1 MNESEVYERMCKKIA
16 QLTRVIFILNTKN
29 DENESLIES
38 FVETYEKEIENI
50 TKEANF
56 VISNMK
62 KAITQMK
69 DNINV
74 DDKLKEIT
82 RKYEDTCLAYGNDY
96 DRYKKEIMN
105 REKKITDDYTEKVD
119 KMYRDLADLKKI
131 YDTKYSELNKKSE
144 DEKKALINDKET
156 IKKEL
161 NNEIENI
168 KKTFTDKTQKT
179 NEEVK
184 SREEKT
190 KIENEKEK
198 KLIKDEYDKKISD
211 YQKLLENSSN
221 SNGKQAEE
229 MKNDY
234 EKKIKQLNSEKDE
247 LLKKINELRAEIE
260 NIKNI
265 IKGKNLKFI

>member
-62 KAITQMK
+62 KAINQMK
-69 DNINV
+69 DNSNIE
-74 DDKLKEIT
+74 DKVKEIT
-82 RKYEDTCLAYGNDY
+82 RKYEDTCLAYSNDY

-119 KMYRDLADLKKI
+119 KMYREFAELKKI
-131 YDTKYSELNKKSE
+131 YESKFFELNKKSE
-144 DEKKALINDKET
+144 DEKKTLINEKDS

-161 NNEIENI
+161 SNEIDTL
-168 KKTFTDKTQKT
+168 KKTLGEKLQKT
-179 NEEVK
+179 IEEYK
-184 SREEKT
+184 QKEEKT
-190 KIENEKEK
+190 KAENDKEK
-198 KLIKDEYDKKISD
+198 KTIKKTQISIQLGRPNSRINNSVNAPHTWLVCLNNLTSKNKKKKKNKT
-211 YQKLLENSSN
+211 KL
-221 SNGKQAEE
+221 
-229 MKNDY
+229 
-234 EKKIKQLNSEKDE
+234 
-247 LLKKINELRAEIE
+247 
-260 NIKNI
+260 
-265 IKGKNLKFI
+265 